1 MQRPVIE
8 SIYMAALV
16 AYRHNPVIREFAARL
31 EQKGKAN
38 KVILVACM
46 RKLLVMLHAMMRD
59 QTPWHVLEKKT

>member
-1 MQRPVIE
+1 MTTYLTKKTTQLPLNSTVRLLFTLEHP
-8 SIYMAALV
+8 
-16 AYRHNPVIREFAARL
+16 L

-46 RKLLVMLHAMMRD
+46 RKLLVMLNAMMRD